1 MIPEEDQEGSHTHEE
16 VQTDNSVGGGPL
28 VEVLTVVTGCGFPT
42 VSCQGRN
49 DGTRVY
55 CGVFIFP
62 QVYFEIF
69 GFD

>member
-1 MIPEEDQEGSHTHEE
+1 MIPEEDQEGARTHEE
-16 VQTDNSVGGGPL
+16 VQDNSVGGGQL
-28 VEVLTVVTGCGFPT
+28 VEVLAVVTGCGFPT
-42 VSCQGRN
+42 ASCQGRN

-55 CGVFIFP
+55 CGDFIFP